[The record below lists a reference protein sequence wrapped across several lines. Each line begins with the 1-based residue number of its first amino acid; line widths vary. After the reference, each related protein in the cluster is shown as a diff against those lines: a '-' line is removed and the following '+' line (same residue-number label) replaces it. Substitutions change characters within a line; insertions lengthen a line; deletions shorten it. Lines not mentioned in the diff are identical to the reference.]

1 MLRKQRYSLNQIKPG
16 WNLILSS
23 ILTIMA
29 ILVILPIILVVI
41 ISFSTSKSLVE
52 NGYSFFPSELSAE
65 AYANLAKTGT
75 QIINSYKVTIAYTI
89 MGTVLGILFMSM
101 YAFVL
106 AQKNF
111 PGKKFYTYL
120 IFFTMLFSG
129 GLVPSYVVNVRY
141 LNLYD
146 TIWVLF
152 LPSLIS
158 AFHIIILRTFINTT
172 IPDSLLEAAKID
184 GANDLRVYWQIV
196 MPLFKAGLATIALFK
211 VVTYWNAWFGGM
223 LYIEN
228 PNLVPLQTMLQKIQR
243 NLQFI
248 KTNADVALE
257 ERELVKNMPTES
269 TRMAITVVAIA
280 PILFIYP
287 FFQRYFIEG
296 MTIGSVKG

>member
-16 WNLILSS
+16 WSLILSS

-75 QIINSYKVTIAYTI
+75 QIIDSYIVTIAYTI

-211 VVTYWNAWFGGM
+211 WSLW
-223 LYIEN
+223 
-228 PNLVPLQTMLQKIQR
+228 
-243 NLQFI
+243 
-248 KTNADVALE
+248 
-257 ERELVKNMPTES
+257 
-269 TRMAITVVAIA
+269 
-280 PILFIYP
+280 
-287 FFQRYFIEG
+287 
-296 MTIGSVKG
+296 

>member
-16 WNLILSS
+16 WSLILSS

-75 QIINSYKVTIAYTI
+75 QIIDSYIVTIAYTI

-146 TIWVLF
+146 TIWVRKRQIRPYMIIANVREILHWRCF
-152 LPSLIS
+152 LLCC
-158 AFHIIILRTFINTT
+158 
-172 IPDSLLEAAKID
+172 
-184 GANDLRVYWQIV
+184 
-196 MPLFKAGLATIALFK
+196 
-211 VVTYWNAWFGGM
+211 
-223 LYIEN
+223 
-228 PNLVPLQTMLQKIQR
+228 
-243 NLQFI
+243 
-248 KTNADVALE
+248 
-257 ERELVKNMPTES
+257 
-269 TRMAITVVAIA
+269 TVC
-280 PILFIYP
+280 
-287 FFQRYFIEG
+287 
-296 MTIGSVKG
+296 GSVT